1 MRGRLTALI
10 AEINTLKVCLINQT
24 RPEIVVNLVC
34 CHPIIIINFLSDVI
48 NEFWVTSLTWV
59 ASIVPISTARCS
71 SVLRCN
77 EIQYGGA
84 IRLWN
89 RAGRTVAES
98 TLQYLRVFLS
108 KPSASWLE
116 RGWYCKIIQCF
127 CVNLCCLCYYK
138 CIMVILWWKTWKD
151 FRVTMSSSW
160 HVYLCR
166 VWRFSLRVRR
176 CGARVCALAPLC
188 ACRGRGYARIQWWI
202 AFPWMCR

>member
-1 MRGRLTALI
+1 MKSVFFTNIYHFTNIILSKQA
-10 AEINTLKVCLINQT
+10 
-24 RPEIVVNLVC
+24 VN
-34 CHPIIIINFLSDVI
+34 
-48 NEFWVTSLTWV
+48 NEFRTVCGT
-59 ASIVPISTARCS
+59 AAHYFVPIPAARCFT
-71 SVLRCN
+71 VRRCS

-127 CVNLCCLCYYK
+127 CADLCCLCYHK
-138 CIMVILWWKTWKD
+138 CIMVVLWWKTWKD

-176 CGARVCALAPLC
+176 WCVRVCARAPLC
-188 ACRGRGYARIQWWI
+188 ACRGCGYARIQWWI
-202 AFPWMCR
+202 AFPWMYR